1 MIGVNMLVSTEQM
14 SPAWVLNE
22 KLIEYNTAL
31 VNSFS
36 QASYDAKSYI
46 INSTFSNYKKVYTE
60 TSLQSACANN
70 YILSAPSS
78 AS

>member
-1 MIGVNMLVSTEQM
+1 MIGVSMLVSTEQI
-14 SPAWVLNE
+14 SSAWVLNE
-22 KLIEYNTAL
+22 KLIEYNNL
-31 VNSFS
+31 INSFS

-46 INSTFSNYKKVYTE
+46 INSTFSNYKKDYTE
-60 TSLQSACANN
+60 TSLQSGCANN